1 MKPAI
6 PILMAILLSVGFVG
20 CGDDAASTNRKM
32 MDLAQ
37 EQKKETDALRLEHQ
51 KLELE
56 IVELSQGRLAAY
68 TLQGCYL
75 GGYPDTPNKGLS
87 RRKIAEC
94 DAIIKS
100 QERIDARQDAAEKR
114 KDAEYD
120 KKHPE

>member
-6 PILMAILLSVGFVG
+6 PILMAILPALFVG
-20 CGDDAASTNRKM
+20 CGDDSATTNRKL
-32 MDLAQ
+32 MDLAL
-37 EQKKETDALRLEHQ
+37 ERKKETDALRLEHQ

-56 IVELSQGRLAAY
+56 VVELSQGRLAAY
-68 TLQGCYL
+68 ALQGCYL
-75 GGYPDTPNKGLS
+75 GGYPDTPNKDLS

-100 QERIDARQDAAEKR
+100 QERIHARQDAAEKR
-114 KDAEYD
+114 RDAEYD